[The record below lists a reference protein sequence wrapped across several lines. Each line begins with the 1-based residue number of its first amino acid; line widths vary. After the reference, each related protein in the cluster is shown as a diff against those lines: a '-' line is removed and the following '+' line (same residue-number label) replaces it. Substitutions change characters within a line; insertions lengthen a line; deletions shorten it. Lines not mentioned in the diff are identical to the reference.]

1 MAAQLYFA
9 RDSKLFVEFDFKL
22 WEVPVLDGFSFSQTT
37 NSSDITL
44 QEMQSADGI
53 SRRGRRM
60 FTDSLAPAEFSFSSY
75 VRPYYN
81 STDTEHHAVEE
92 VLWALMAGADQYGQT
107 ANTGAILTVDS
118 FGHGGTAPSDMTAGT
133 YTVDSADFSVPA
145 NTGTGGVFSVTVS
158 ATAITDVTVLS
169 GGSGYDVNDTFTF
182 NESVFGGTN
191 NRTVTFDVATVDDV
205 SASGFLRATNV
216 DSNSPFGATVSQG
229 DVNSNVINFGQSNR
243 SVLAVCNLY
252 FVMETNTD
260 NPMIYKLEGAAINE
274 ASIDFDVDGIATINW
289 SGFASNIEDMQSQ
302 GFVYSVSTS
311 QTSPTAA
318 EAFSAGATAKGST
331 LKHGEIIYNKT
342 EDGRLYLALAS
353 ASRATNASATNI
365 TATGT
370 ATNATV
376 SSQAITKAVDTTT
389 TFIRNRLTQLI
400 VDNNSTTNGLNSTY
414 SLTLTGGN
422 VTVSNNITF
431 LVPEELGKVNK
442 PIEHV
447 TGGRTVTGNFT
458 CYLTFNTSN
467 NAGTSTDFYNDLSK
481 EGVGLDLVVNDFR
494 VEFQIGGNVLNAPR
508 LYVTIPKC
516 HIEVPSH
523 SIDDVI
529 SVETNFGAYTSDFD
543 KADEFRL
550 TYYGDETNS
559 VT

>member
-44 QEMQSADGI
+44 QEMQNADGI

-81 STDTEHHAVEE
+81 STSTEHHSVEE
-92 VLWALMAGADQYGQT
+92 VLWALMAGADQFGTT
-107 ANTGAILTVDS
+107 AEGGAVLTADTIAGS
-118 FGHGGTAPSDMTAGT
+118 GTSMTAGT
-133 YTVDSADFSVPA
+133 YTIDESDFTLSDGAGVGA
-145 NTGTGGVFSVTVS
+145 VFSIVVS
-158 ATAITDVTVLS
+158 TTAITSVTVLS
-169 GGSGYDVNDTFTF
+169 GGSNYDVDDTFSIA
-182 NESVFGGTN
+182 ESVFGGSGSN
-191 NRTVTFDVATVDDV
+191 SFTFDVATVDDS
-205 SASGFLRATNV
+205 SASGFLRGTNV

-229 DVNSNVINFGQSNR
+229 DANSNTINFGQSNR
-243 SVLAVCNLY
+243 SVMATCNLY

-260 NPMIYKLEGAAINE
+260 KPMIYKLEGAALNE

-311 QTSPTAA
+311 QSAPTEAQ
-318 EAFSAGATAKGST
+318 AFSAGGTAKGST

-353 ASRATNASATNI
+353 ATRATNAAATNV

-376 SSQAITKAVDTTT
+376 SSQAIIKAVDSTTA
-389 TFIRNRLTQLI
+389 FIRNRLTQLV

-414 SLTLTGGN
+414 SMTLTGGN
-422 VTVSNNITF
+422 VTISNNITY

-447 TGGRTVTGNFT
+447 TGGRTVSGSYT
-458 CYLTFNTSN
+458 CYLTFNTSS
-467 NAGTSTDFYNDLSK
+467 NAGTSSDFYNDLSK
-481 EGVGLDLVVNDFR
+481 EGLGLDLVVNDFR

-508 LYVTIPKC
+508 LYVSIPKC

-529 SVETNFGAYTSDFD
+529 SVETNFGAYTTDFD

-550 TYYGDETNS
+550 TYYGDETNA
-559 VT
+559 VA

>member
-81 STDTEHHAVEE
+81 STDNEHHAVEE
-92 VLWALMAGADQYGQT
+92 VLWALMAGADQYGT
-107 ANTGAILTVDS
+107 TSAAGALLTIDGASGSGTG
-118 FGHGGTAPSDMTAGT
+118 MTPGT
-133 YTVDSADFSVPA
+133 YQVDESDYTLSDGEGVGA
-145 NTGTGGVFSVTVS
+145 VFSIVVT
-158 ATAITDVTVLS
+158 ATGLTSVTVLS
-169 GGSGYDVNDTFTF
+169 GGSNYDVDDTFTIP
-182 NESVFGGTN
+182 ESVFGGSGTN
-191 NRTVTFDVATVDDV
+191 NFTFDAASVDD
-205 SASGFLRATNV
+205 SSGSGFLRATNV

-229 DVNSNVINFGQSNR
+229 DVNSNSINFGQSNR
-243 SVLAVCNLY
+243 SVMATCNLY

-311 QTSPTAA
+311 QAAPTEAQ
-318 EAFSAGATAKGST
+318 AFSAGGTAKGST

-353 ASRATNASATNI
+353 ASRATNAAATNI

-447 TGGRTVTGNFT
+447 TGGRTVTGSFT

-559 VT
+559 VA